1 MQIYLP
7 IAEMAVPAESIFLV
21 SAFVGFLSGLFG
33 VGGGFL
39 TTPFLIFTGI
49 PPAVAVGTQL
59 SQILASGVAGMLA
72 HLRKGHV
79 DMKMGGVMLI
89 GSTVGSL
96 VGIGIFKLLEYI
108 GQIDFAIAL
117 LYVVLLGT
125 IGTLML
131 TESLFTQFFKR
142 KTVRSEFN
150 SFKVS
155 SFITRLP
162 FKMRFPRSKLY
173 ISALVPGGGGFVCG
187 ILSAVLG
194 IGGGF
199 MIVPAMIYI
208 IGMPVLVV
216 AGTSLFQIVFMTA
229 VATVLHAVANQTV
242 DAILAVIMVFGGVIG
257 AQVGVTFTNTI
268 KESHARIILAT
279 LILVV
284 CMQLSGSLFMRPDE
298 IFSTVIK

>member
-21 SAFVGFLSGLFG
+21 SALVGFLSGVFG
-33 VGGGFL
+33 IGGGFL
-39 TTPFLIFTGI
+39 TTPFLIFTGL

-59 SQILASGVAGMLA
+59 LQIVASGMSAMLR

-79 DMKMGGVMLI
+79 DLKMGSVMLA
-89 GSTVGSL
+89 GSTAGSL
-96 VGIGIFKLLEYI
+96 VGIGIFKLLEYT
-108 GQIDFAIAL
+108 GQIDFAISL
-117 LYVVLLGT
+117 LYVILLGT

-131 TESLFTQFFKR
+131 TESLFSQFFKR
-142 KTVRSEFN
+142 KSVRSEFN

-162 FKMRFPRSKLY
+162 MKMRFPRSKLY
-173 ISALVPGGGGFVCG
+173 ISALVPGAVGFVCG
-187 ILSAVLG
+187 VLSAVLG
-194 IGGGF
+194 IGAGF

-229 VATVLHAVANQTV
+229 LATILHSVASQTV

-257 AQVGVTFTNTI
+257 AQIGVSFTNVI

-284 CMQLSGSLFMRPDE
+284 CMQLSGGLFLRPDE

>member
-173 ISALVPGGGGFVCG
+173 ISALVPGGVGFVCG

>member
-33 VGGGFL
+33 IGGGFL
-39 TTPFLIFTGI
+39 TTPFLMFTGI

-59 SQILASGVAGMLA
+59 SQILASGMSGMLG

-79 DMKMGGVMLI
+79 DMKIGFVMLA
-89 GSTVGSL
+89 GSMSGSII
-96 VGIGIFKLLEYI
+96 GIGIFKLLEYL
-108 GQIDFAIAL
+108 GQIDFVISL
-117 LYVVLLGT
+117 LYVILLGT

-131 TESLFTQFFKR
+131 TESVSTQFFKR

-155 SFITRLP
+155 PFIARLP
-162 FKMRFPRSKLY
+162 MKMRFPRSKLY
-173 ISALVPGGGGFVCG
+173 ISALVPAGVGFFCG
-187 ILSAVLG
+187 ILSAILG

-199 MIVPAMIYI
+199 IIVPSMIYI
-208 IGMPVLVV
+208 IGMPVLMV
-216 AGTSLFQIVFMTA
+216 AGTSLFQVVFMTSF
-229 VATVLHAVANQTV
+229 ATMLHSVANHNV
-242 DAILAVIMVFGGVIG
+242 DAVLAVIMVFGGVIG
-257 AQVGVTFTNTI
+257 AQFGVGFSKSI
-268 KESHARIILAT
+268 KESHARIILAL

-284 CMQLSGSLFMRPDE
+284 GIQLSGHLFLQPTE
-298 IFSTVIK
+298 IFSTVVR

>member
-173 ISALVPGGGGFVCG
+173 ISALGRGGVGFVCG

>member
-173 ISALVPGGGGFVCG
+173 ISALVPGGVGFVCG

-242 DAILAVIMVFGGVIG
+242 DAILAVIMVFGGGIG

>member
-21 SAFVGFLSGLFG
+21 SAFVGFLAGLFG

-59 SQILASGVAGMLA
+59 LQIMASGMAGMLG

-79 DMKMGGVMLI
+79 DVKMGSVMLT
-89 GSTVGSL
+89 GSVVGSL
-96 VGIGIFKLLEYI
+96 IGIGIFKILEYF
-108 GQIDFAIAL
+108 GQIDFAIPF
-117 LYVVLLGT
+117 LYVLMLGT

-131 TESLFTQFFKR
+131 AESVSTQFFRR

-150 SFKVS
+150 SFRIS
-155 SFITRLP
+155 PFMARLP
-162 FKMRFPRSKLY
+162 FKMRFARSKLY
-173 ISALVPGGGGFVCG
+173 ISALVPAGVGFAGGMLAS
-187 ILSAVLG
+187 ILG

-208 IGMPVLVV
+208 IGMPVLMV

-229 VATVLHAVANQTV
+229 FATILHTVANQNV
-242 DAILAVIMVFGGVIG
+242 DAILGIVMVFGGVVG
-257 AQVGVTFTNTI
+257 AQFGVAFTKVI
-268 KESHARIILAT
+268 KESHSRIILAL

-284 CMQLSGSLFMRPDE
+284 CIQLSASLFLHPGE
-298 IFSTVIK
+298 IFSTVVR